1 MSVFFFFFFG
11 FEHGHGLGFLHKSGP
26 KIVIFRGFNIL
37 KLLFFW
43 NYWIPS
49 KIIESPN
56 IGNQQKKKQKKPKNK
71 RGCGLGPGLIL

>member
-1 MSVFFFFFFG
+1 MDIVIP
-11 FEHGHGLGFLHKSGP
+11 FLHKSGP

-56 IGNQQKKKQKKPKNK
+56 IGNQQKKNKKNQKTKE
-71 RGCGLGPGLIL
+71 GVVLGQV